1 MGNAPRAL
9 VGALGAAA
17 FVLALCS
24 APRVDAPPAADA
36 TPQVGASYRV
46 TLFCA
51 ESVALG
57 TTWWSFDETKDSWS
71 WPPPASGVGMMP
83 YPVPGVVTLISED
96 KAVFR
101 ADVNGAQLGLTRTAT
116 RTGLY
121 GCI

>member
-1 MGNAPRAL
+1 
-9 VGALGAAA
+9 
-17 FVLALCS
+17 VLAACS

-46 TLFCA
+46 TLFCP

-57 TTWWSFDETKDSWS
+57 TTWWSFDETKED
-71 WPPPASGVGMMP
+71 WPPPGSNVGMMP
-83 YPVPGVVTLISED
+83 YPVPGVVTLISKD

-101 ADVNGAQLGLTRTAT
+101 ADVNGAQFGLTRTPT
-116 RTGLY
+116 RTGMY